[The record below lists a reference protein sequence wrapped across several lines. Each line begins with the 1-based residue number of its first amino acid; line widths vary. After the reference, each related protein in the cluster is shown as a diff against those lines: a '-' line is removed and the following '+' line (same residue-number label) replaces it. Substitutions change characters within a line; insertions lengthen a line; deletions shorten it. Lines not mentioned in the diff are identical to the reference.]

1 MYLVGRTIADAKPVI
16 GPFVPP
22 TAVVWGDLV
31 FSSRPPL
38 AAWLHR
44 RGVVFSVWAERHPRA
59 SQVLAR

>member
-1 MYLVGRTIADAKPVI
+1 MYFVGRTIADARPV
-16 GPFVPP
+16 GGSFVPP
-22 TAVVWGDLV
+22 TAVVWGNLV

-44 RGVVFSVWAERHPRA
+44 RGVAYSVWAERHPRA